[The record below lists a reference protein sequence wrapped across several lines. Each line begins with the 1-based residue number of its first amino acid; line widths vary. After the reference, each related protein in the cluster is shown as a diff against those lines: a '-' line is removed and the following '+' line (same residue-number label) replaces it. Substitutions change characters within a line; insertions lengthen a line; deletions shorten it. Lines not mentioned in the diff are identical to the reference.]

1 MCRHVGGVSG
11 DVWPGNAGFYDA
23 GGASSSE
30 EFWNSPGPS
39 GPFEGAMHCVACQW
53 ILARCFVKHVVS

>member
-1 MCRHVGGVSG
+1 M
-11 DVWPGNAGFYDA
+11 WPGNAGFYDA